1 MDADIQTSVCTFTLD
16 SFKISDTRSLH
27 KDTVYV
33 SIAVAV
39 GSNPAITLPT
49 KSMGDLN
56 NGTYSVNLSIPNVK
70 VSAAEKVAFSYSI
83 INSGHDK
90 DAIEQTLQKVVAG
103 GASKVAA
110 SGAGVVGGA
119 VGGPLGSGLAY
130 VGTLAAGWALG
141 KLEGI
146 LFANCDGTVAAGDH
160 VFTGTQLARL
170 TADGRVALATDENKG
185 TNSPVGCGGN
195 SHYFVTWSITGHP
208 KTS

>member
-56 NGTYSVNLSIPNVK
+56 NGTYSINLSIPNVE

-83 INSGHDK
+83 IKYGHDK

-103 GASKVAA
+103 GCI
-110 SGAGVVGGA
+110 
-119 VGGPLGSGLAY
+119 
-130 VGTLAAGWALG
+130 
-141 KLEGI
+141 E
-146 LFANCDGTVAAGDH
+146 
-160 VFTGTQLARL
+160 
-170 TADGRVALATDENKG
+170 GRVIRG
-185 TNSPVGCGGN
+185 RRCRRSCR
-195 SHYFVTWSITGHP
+195 WSIGVWTCTCRYTGRGMGTRQTGRDRLCELRRHCRGRRP
-208 KTS
+208 RFHGHSACPLDR